1 MERQP
6 TGRRQQVSRD
16 PGHKES
22 KVLSANQLEPG
33 QEGQFGRVEPV
44 GQQPYQAC
52 GITKYLVSRIPY
64 PEASFMNHG
73 NRRIAWP
80 AAPLL
85 VGLAF
90 ASSLTA
96 QQLEIGGVVSGST
109 SDMDVADFPF
119 PASSAGVLTV
129 AVRSTDE
136 TDLILVVTD
145 ADGQPLPEGRSDQD
159 MGGNTGAEQF
169 AVTIPRAGSYRVR
182 VERYG
187 SGTAAFRL
195 GASWV
200 AFPALEV
207 PPDPDGS
214 PSSATPIR
222 IGQAVMQ
229 ESLNGKMGDYWDW
242 YVFSANQ
249 SGTLTVATRAEEG
262 DLVIEAFEEGSYGEP
277 MERSDQD
284 LQEKGG
290 NEALTLIVTRGQRL
304 YFKVSAF
311 DEGAEIAYRLQ
322 VGFMPE

>member
-1 MERQP
+1 MNY
-6 TGRRQQVSRD
+6 GS
-16 PGHKES
+16 HS
-22 KVLSANQLEPG
+22 
-33 QEGQFGRVEPV
+33 VEW
-44 GQQPYQAC
+44 
-52 GITKYLVSRIPY
+52 L
-64 PEASFMNHG
+64 
-73 NRRIAWP
+73 
-80 AAPLL
+80 AAPLII
-85 VGLAF
+85 GLAF
-90 ASSLTA
+90 AAPLSG

-109 SDMDVADFPF
+109 SDMNVADFPF
-119 PASSAGVLTV
+119 RASSAGVLTV

-136 TDLILVVTD
+136 TDLILLVTD

-159 MGGNTGAEQF
+159 MGGDTGAEQF
-169 AVTIPRAGSYRVR
+169 AVTIPRAGEYRVR

-187 SGTAAFRL
+187 DNTATFRL

-200 AFPALEV
+200 AFPDLEV

-214 PSSATPIR
+214 PSSASPIR
-222 IGQAVMQ
+222 IGQAVIR

-242 YVFSANQ
+242 YVYSANQ

-262 DLVIEAFEEGSYGEP
+262 DLVIEAFEEGDYGEP

-290 NEALTLIVTRGQRL
+290 NEALTLIVSRGQRV